1 MLMFVTYMYTK
12 SYRSQTIRSYLSS
25 VRSIHMEEGYSN
37 PSEQSYCIKQALKA
51 IQRSEDKPMK
61 KFPITYEILRK
72 WQSLMS
78 DMLNNVLW
86 KAAFSLAHFAL
97 LRASEFTVPAQS
109 QFSPDKNLVNEDV
122 QFHSTEQGYKYIA
135 VHLKQSKTDKNNSGY
150 YIYIG
155 CTGTDVCAY
164 CSMYEFIQS
173 KSHNNDK
180 APLFQFTNGV
190 ILSKTCLVQT
200 IKLFAV
206 RSGIDPSKY
215 SGHIFRIGG
224 CHYNGLCRYGGLDDG
239 PVMLTSAIFGHQCL
253 CLYILPVAWPR
264 IAIVIKIVITA
275 TLMSQICL
283 NSVVSL
289 GRRVTQLS
297 THV

>member
-61 KFPITYEILRK
+61 KLPITYEILRK

-215 SGHIFRIGG
+215 SGHSFRIGG
-224 CHYNGLCRYGGLDDG
+224 ATTMASVGMADWEIKLAGRWTSDAYQRYIRA
-239 PVMLTSAIFGHQCL
+239 PVPLLIHFA
-253 CLYILPVAWPR
+253 
-264 IAIVIKIVITA
+264 
-275 TLMSQICL
+275 
-283 NSVVSL
+283 
-289 GRRVTQLS
+289 RRMAQDSNRDQNCNYRNPYVTNMFK
-297 THV
+297 